1 MRVVVQRVL
10 ESLGRAPRVAATVRH
25 GHTPASLLI
34 SRLQA
39 SARQN
44 DLTPTTT
51 LWPRRSSVCARP
63 YPSERKGPWRDLGR
77 VEYAALEY
85 VDWFSHRRPRPPKP
99 NASPCLP
106 PPSPP
111 GTPPTSVQLL
121 TTVYQHI
128 NLHRRYDVTNTT
140 TPPPGQLR
148 PLTAAQTDAFCTDA
162 GSTPDSEPGGSTGG
176 RFRWVAAPPPRR
188 VGAVGGPELFGRE
201 HGCRC
206 LQLLPGACV
215 DPGTDGRFPVP
226 TVCSEEIRWP
236 ICCSRHATSSTT
248 PASGPTDPPALVAR
262 DDRGPPGITATT
274 RMHPSGDAI
283 PKLFALAPGRVLWWF
298 PGSGSRR

>member
-10 ESLGRAPRVAATVRH
+10 ESWGRTPRVAATVRH

-77 VEYAALEY
+77 LEY

-106 PPSPP
+106 PPSSP
-111 GTPPTSVQLL
+111 GTPPTSVQLS

-128 NLHRRYDVTNTT
+128 NLHRRNDVTTTT

-162 GSTPDSEPGGSTGG
+162 GSTPTAKASSPISPAASPDPNYATNGTKAPAATCASTSTGPG
-176 RFRWVAAPPPRR
+176 DSKKILK
-188 VGAVGGPELFGRE
+188 PE
-201 HGCRC
+201 
-206 LQLLPGACV
+206 AN
-215 DPGTDGRFPVP
+215 
-226 TVCSEEIRWP
+226 
-236 ICCSRHATSSTT
+236 
-248 PASGPTDPPALVAR
+248 
-262 DDRGPPGITATT
+262 TATAVP
-274 RMHPSGDAI
+274 RPNQYQRQPRPQSSPDSDS
-283 PKLFALAPGRVLWWF
+283 PFR
-298 PGSGSRR
+298 

>member
-51 LWPRRSSVCARP
+51 LWQRRSSVCARP
-63 YPSERKGPWRDLGR
+63 YPSERKDHGGTSAASST
-77 VEYAALEY
+77 AALEY

-111 GTPPTSVQLL
+111 GIPPTSVQLL

-162 GSTPDSEPGGSTGG
+162 GSTLLRPRPLLRRLRSGCTVRRHWSGAQPSFHLAQSAGPIGSETRTGDN
-176 RFRWVAAPPPRR
+176 RPIETSA
-188 VGAVGGPELFGRE
+188 
-201 HGCRC
+201 RC
-206 LQLLPGACV
+206 P
-215 DPGTDGRFPVP
+215 
-226 TVCSEEIRWP
+226 
-236 ICCSRHATSSTT
+236 
-248 PASGPTDPPALVAR
+248 GPTLQVRYWSHRGAPRHPTTLRRHHSRLRPRYLPSPLRSPTERRPAHR
-262 DDRGPPGITATT
+262 RPGPPTY
-274 RMHPSGDAI
+274 SGSSPAI
-283 PKLFALAPGRVLWWF
+283 PD
-298 PGSGSRR
+298 